1 MPLSLKI
8 EQYQRNKLL
17 NGLKAEANTPEQ
29 LAVIKILSSL
39 KYIQKFEDDS
49 DDAIAA
55 IRGRTEEEFMKDPLG
70 IQLKK
75 ALEEVQ
81 GAQDASTFHAQI
93 KFIEE
98 TLHQHHMNE
107 PVSINRKLHEDKV
120 KELQALAD
128 MESGLRPYLAAST
141 DDESRAKLDKHAKS
155 IKMTRYQM
163 DQMEQMQLDSEAM
176 AKDEVGTLGVQTSVS
191 DAGQLKQA

>member
-49 DDAIAA
+49 DDAIAGM
-55 IRGRTEEEFMKDPLG
+55 RGRTEEEFMKDPLG
-70 IQLKK
+70 LQLKK
-75 ALEEVQ
+75 ALEEVH

-128 MESGLRPYLAAST
+128 MESGLRPCLAAST
-141 DDESRAKLDKHAKS
+141 DDESRTKLDKHAKS
-155 IKMTRYQM
+155 IKMTRYQ
-163 DQMEQMQLDSEAM
+163 LD
-176 AKDEVGTLGVQTSVS
+176 
-191 DAGQLKQA
+191 

>member
-1 MPLSLKI
+1 MPPSLKI

-29 LAVIKILSSL
+29 LEVTKILFSL
-39 KYIQKFEDDS
+39 KYIQKFEDDG

-55 IRGRTEEEFMKDPLG
+55 IRGRTEEEYMKDPLG
-70 IQLKK
+70 IQMKK

-98 TLHQHHMNE
+98 TLHQHHINE

-155 IKMTRYQM
+155 IKMTCYQI
-163 DQMEQMQLDSEAM
+163 EQMQLDSEAM
-176 AKDEVGTLGVQTSVS
+176 AKDEVGTLSVQTSVS
-191 DAGQLKQA
+191 DAG

>member
-49 DDAIAA
+49 DDAVAGM
-55 IRGRTEEEFMKDPLG
+55 RGRTEEEFMKDPLG
-70 IQLKK
+70 LQLKK
-75 ALEEVQ
+75 ALEEVH

-98 TLHQHHMNE
+98 TLRQHHMNE
-107 PVSINRKLHEDKV
+107 PVSINKKLHEDKV

-128 MESGLRPYLAAST
+128 MESGLRPCLAAST

-163 DQMEQMQLDSEAM
+163 D
-176 AKDEVGTLGVQTSVS
+176 
-191 DAGQLKQA
+191 